1 MPKKK
6 LNHKTSSNSRIMSI
20 DNNCIYISLV
30 MGLCRKPLTNPYCC
44 AFKIS
49 LSSVDEETM

>member
-6 LNHKTSSNSRIMSI
+6 LNHKTSSNSRITI
-20 DNNCIYISLV
+20 DNNLFISSLV

>member
-1 MPKKK
+1 
-6 LNHKTSSNSRIMSI
+6 MSI
-20 DNNCIYISLV
+20 DNNSIYIFASNGF
-30 MGLCRKPLTNPYCC
+30 MQKTLTNPYCC

>member
-1 MPKKK
+1 MPKK

-20 DNNCIYISLV
+20 DNNLFISSLV